1 MAVELQYYRGQVSI
15 VTRTELFFDLLFGSY
30 MRDYPKRSAERAIK
44 GNETYDRDRQ
54 WVFVGSKESMIS
66 VATKSTLYA
75 VLADPTVDS
84 TYFTP
89 NGYFH
94 RKRRLTESLRW
105 LNSFVFDLDLHGES
119 VLDVFDRVDRAGLP
133 RPTAIVKTPSGGY
146 HVHFF
151 FRDPIRATKKTVR
164 LYTAIMGHIAN
175 DLGGDLAAVGANR
188 IFRTPTDDSL
198 VYFEPS
204 NRYAFDVFKEWREL
218 NHPLE
223 QGSGRFLNIQTDDLM
238 AHPALQRLLN
248 MPCDYGRRDI
258 VAFTLALSMKASG
271 WEQNRAEAALCLWY
285 HRCCAKGAPAG
296 KKPFSQRD
304 AIYKAQYV
312 YRNSR
317 LQAPKAE
324 MIRTLSGM
332 DFSYSARI
340 RGESA
345 KPRSERERSHLCEW
359 GEDLLSLLHAEEELS
374 GTQKELAERMKCPI
388 ASFKLVLRQLKDAGK
403 IIVESRKGRGGVTII
418 RLPEEPELPD
428 VKDDLQCGKTSVLK
442 PIVETL
448 VVIHADFRQRRIMRI
463 ERVASY
469 EQLQVEDPDP
479 DPPD

>member
-1 MAVELQYYRGQVSI
+1 MAVELQHYRGQVSI
-15 VTRTELFFDLLFGSY
+15 LTRIELFFDLLFGSY
-30 MRDYPKRSAERAIK
+30 MRDYPKRSAGRIK
-44 GNETYDRDRQ
+44 GERKFDPDRQ
-54 WVFVGSKESMIS
+54 WVFLGSKTSMIS

-75 VLADPTVDS
+75 VLSDPAVDT

-94 RKRRLTESLRW
+94 RKTRLTESLRW
-105 LNSFVFDLDLHGES
+105 LNAFVFDLDVHGES
-119 VLDVFDRVDRAGLP
+119 VPDVLDRCDRAGLP

-164 LYTAIMGHIAN
+164 LYTAIMGHIAT
-175 DLGGDLAAVGANR
+175 DLGADLAAVGANR
-188 IFRTPTDDSL
+188 IFRTPTEESL
-198 VYFEPS
+198 VYFQPV
-204 NRYAFDVFKEWREL
+204 NRYSFDMFKEWREI
-218 NHPLE
+218 NHPFE
-223 QGSGRFLNIQTDDLM
+223 PSSGRIVSLHTENLM
-238 AHPALQRLLN
+238 DHPAVQRLLT
-248 MPCDYGRRDI
+248 MPCSYGQRDI
-258 VAFTLALSMKASG
+258 VAFNLALAMKASG
-271 WEQNRAEAALCLWY
+271 WTQQEAEVALRHWY
-285 HRCCAKGAPAG
+285 DRYCAKGAPAG

-332 DFSYSARI
+332 EFSYSARI

-359 GEDLLSLLHAEEELS
+359 GEDLLSLLHAEKELS
-374 GTQKELAERMKCPI
+374 GTQQELAERMKCPI

-418 RLPEEPELPD
+418 RLPEEPELPAA
-428 VKDDLQCGKTSVLK
+428 KDELQYEKTSVQK
-442 PIVETL
+442 THVETL
-448 VVIHADFRQRRIMRI
+448 VVIHADFRQRKVMRI
-463 ERVASY
+463 DRIHRC
-469 EQLQVEDPDP
+469 EQLQLPDP